1 MDVTSNKLNRNCNLL
16 AHKNIYHIISKTI
29 LQCLII
35 NNVCVMLG
43 LIKSS
48 SSSLSSLF
56 LPSSI
61 KDSGTVQH
69 KCRVNGNTG
78 LPQHGSLHTG
88 VTPYRFW
95 TQPRVR
101 VTPRIRVTS
110 KVRVQTTTKPRL
122 PSTLEVQKAWKW
134 ENQPAKTWF
143 SPPTCLVQ
151 VSPPYRFK

>member
-69 KCRVNGNTG
+69 KWSCQWEHRTLTTW
-78 LPQHGSLHTG
+78 LPPHRRH
-88 VTPYRFW
+88 P
-95 TQPRVR
+95 
-101 VTPRIRVTS
+101 I
-110 KVRVQTTTKPRL
+110 
-122 PSTLEVQKAWKW
+122 
-134 ENQPAKTWF
+134 
-143 SPPTCLVQ
+143 Q
-151 VSPPYRFK
+151 VLDSA